1 MDCPPDG
8 ATPRQTGRPPPFRYT
23 FYESPNSA
31 SQNNWKLGL
40 FTWEFEGSNSV
51 ILMIIENFNVTLN
64 FLNNKLTRLGI
75 RTRIEIRNFEVRK
88 QETKLKTASWESL
101 L

>member
-8 ATPRQTGRPPPFRYT
+8 ATPRQTGRPPAFRYT
-23 FYESPNSA
+23 FYEGPNLA
-31 SQNNWKLGL
+31 SQNNWKLGV
-40 FTWEFEGSNSV
+40 FTWEFEGNHSI
-51 ILMIIENFNVTLN
+51 ILVTLG
-64 FLNNKLTRLGI
+64 FLHSNNKLTRIGI
-75 RTRIEIRNFEVRK
+75 RTRIGFRNFEVRK